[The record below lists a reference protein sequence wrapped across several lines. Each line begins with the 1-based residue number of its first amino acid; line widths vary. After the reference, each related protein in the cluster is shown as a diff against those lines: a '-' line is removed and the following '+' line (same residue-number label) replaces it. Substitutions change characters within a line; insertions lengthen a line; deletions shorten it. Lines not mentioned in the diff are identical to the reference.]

1 MARLNNRITSANTRN
16 KSTPLRSTDGASD
29 LETSS
34 AASLASD
41 KENRSTSRLST
52 ASSKRKSGEIS
63 RTGSASGREP
73 STAGSKRRRLDS
85 TQRQS
90 QMPSQRFRTDDR
102 IDKQYYDPDQDQD
115 ERRATNRRLRD
126 IGKTL
131 NDSRAE
137 YLKGE
142 SDGLVHT
149 LRELT
154 TVLPQ
159 IKQTSTA
166 TIDSRIL
173 VNVADIS
180 QKKVT
185 ELTLGDSS
193 VGVDVDD
200 FVSKCVAFMKKG
212 SREVTQLGSTQ
223 TQRRAR
229 PRAADDEEE
238 DSGDALNWDYLGRNA
253 CFLFN
258 SRPCLSG
265 FLLGPLSVQKK
276 IRQPTQRRARER
288 ANPADALRPITLQD
302 GDLEQQESANLTVI
316 CTEIATL
323 LKHAMERGQAA
334 VEANHTEDMSPEEA
348 QALFRLHR
356 IADNGLVPLFDFCVN
371 PKSFGQTVENFF
383 YISFLIK
390 EGRVGFDYDCQ
401 GLPTLGISD
410 QKSVSER
417 QEAVRNQ
424 AVFKLDFETWEGIV
438 KEFGIENCIIPHREE
453 MEYDDGTNMAN
464 GRGWYD

>member
-1 MARLNNRITSANTRN
+1 MASQQTR
-16 KSTPLRSTDGASD
+16 T
-29 LETSS
+29 E
-34 AASLASD
+34 
-41 KENRSTSRLST
+41 
-52 ASSKRKSGEIS
+52 
-63 RTGSASGREP
+63 
-73 STAGSKRRRLDS
+73 
-85 TQRQS
+85 
-90 QMPSQRFRTDDR
+90 DR
-102 IDKQYYDPDQDQD
+102 VDKQYYDPDQNGD

-137 YLKGE
+137 FLRPD

-149 LRELT
+149 LRDLS

-180 QKKVT
+180 QKKVA
-185 ELTLGDSS
+185 ELTLGDSN
-193 VGVDVDD
+193 VGVEVDD
-200 FVSKCVAFMKKG
+200 FVSKCIAFMKKG
-212 SREVTQLGSTQ
+212 SREGGAGTQPGSTQ
-223 TQRRAR
+223 TQQRRAR

-238 DSGDALNWDYLGRNA
+238 DSGDALNWDYLGRDA
-253 CFLFN
+253 CFLYN

-276 IRQPTQRRARER
+276 VRQPTQRRARER

-302 GDLEQQESANLTVI
+302 EDLERQESANLTEI
-316 CTEIATL
+316 CTEIAIL
-323 LKHAMERGQAA
+323 LKDVIEKGTEAA
-334 VEANHTEDMSPEEA
+334 EADYSEDMTPEDA
-348 QALFRLHR
+348 QTLFRFHH

-383 YISFLIK
+383 YIAFLVK
-390 EGRVGFDYDCQ
+390 EGRVGFAYDSR
-401 GLPTLGISD
+401 GLPTLGMSD

-417 QEAVRNQ
+417 QETVRNQ
-424 AVFKLDFETWEGIV
+424 AILKLDFETWEGIV
-438 KEFGIENCIIPHREE
+438 KEFGIEESIIPHRAEV
-453 MEYDDGTNMAN
+453 EYDDGTNLAQ